1 MADTFAN
8 IELVRDE
15 FRYLNRSFIFD
26 RVKNLDDLV
35 NLVSD
40 DEFNVDERLPYWAE
54 LWPSAIGLC
63 RFLIK
68 NAALF
73 KGKNVLEL
81 GCGLGLTSMV
91 IASLNPA
98 EFVLTDYEQDA
109 LFMARHNFVLNN
121 IDCPVTRILDWRHP
135 ELEGQFNCI
144 VASDIVY
151 ERRFFPPL
159 LQLFRN
165 YLRPDGFIILAE
177 PNRAIA
183 GSFFQILKEHG
194 YYYQVENEYVIQDQ
208 SRICV
213 SVYKIRKG
221 L

>member
-1 MADTFAN
+1 MTDTFVN
-8 IELVRDE
+8 IKLMRDE

-40 DEFNVDERLPYWAE
+40 DEFNLDERLPYWAE

-63 RFLIK
+63 HFLIK
-68 NAALF
+68 NDALF
-73 KGKNVLEL
+73 KGKTVLEL

-98 EFVLTDYEQDA
+98 EFIITDYEQDA
-109 LFMARHNFVLNN
+109 LLMARHNFNLNN
-121 IDCPVTRILDWRHP
+121 IGCPSTRILDWRHP
-135 ELEGQFNCI
+135 ELDEQFNCI

-151 ERRFFPPL
+151 ERRFFYPL

-165 YLRPDGFIILAE
+165 YLRPDGLIILAE

-183 GSFFQILKEHG
+183 GSFFQILREHG
-194 YYYQVENEYVIQDQ
+194 YYYQVENEYIMQDQ
-208 SRICV
+208 SKICV
-213 SVYKIRKG
+213 SVYKIKKD